1 MTSGPPPSAASSS
14 QSANAASTTSTL
26 QHQNF
31 VSPLSSGFLNAILP
45 QKYYR
50 EGAWSTPLPPRY
62 YGPLPT
68 NATYPAAGPTI
79 SSLPAHFYGPGT
91 TAIPPPSAKINVP
104 TPARFP
110 TPPPPDPETFKHW
123 DEVIKKFLTKTK
135 MNQTLRGLESDML
148 VLNPDWEQET
158 IPEALKEMVQ
168 GLQVRL
174 LFFISPVLKSY
185 VVVGYLGPYIRK
197 KGFRRKF
204 HGC

>member
-14 QSANAASTTSTL
+14 QSANAASTSSTF
-26 QHQNF
+26 QYQNF
-31 VSPLSSGFLNAILP
+31 VSPLSSGSLNATPP

-50 EGAWSTPLPPRY
+50 EGAWNTPLPPRY

-79 SSLPAHFYGPGT
+79 SSLSAHFYGPGTGT
-91 TAIPPPSAKINVP
+91 TAIPPPSARINVP
-104 TPARFP
+104 IPARAP

-123 DEVIKKFLTKTK
+123 DEVIKKFLAKTK

-158 IPEALKEMVQ
+158 IPEALREMVQ

-174 LFFISPVLKSY
+174 LFFLLPFLNSC
-185 VVVGYLGPYIRK
+185 
-197 KGFRRKF
+197 FW
-204 HGC
+204 